1 MEWIKEYMTVKQ
13 YEYVGSNQHG
23 ARYKQDGFRRISI
36 AKMSCSYD
44 ASSNEMLRLILLS
57 NTLDV
62 PIRYD
67 YDKHEVSIKVVGT
80 EALKEITCHN

>member
-1 MEWIKEYMTVKQ
+1 MEWVKKFTYVPQ
-13 YEYVGSNQHG
+13 YELASGNQHG
-23 ARYKQDGFRRISI
+23 NRFKYKGTKKLSV

-67 YDKHEVSIKVVGT
+67 YDKHEASIEVVGA
-80 EALKEITCHN
+80 EALKGATCS